1 MMEILSIHIHQH
13 QLLTTEYHEMNTSI
27 ILGIIDF
34 LATQIENDSFF
45 DGSKTQYP
53 QHLLDIVQYDDEEV
67 KKKGEELIHT
77 ICRIVYSTQLKRT
90 NDIRVSVFNLCL
102 QNSRSR
108 RKEKKI
114 GLPQDV
120 LEDMKKNSF
129 TQNGYSSSIPSSSS
143 SSSSPMTSFVST
155 SYNNSLIEDNMYYY
169 PSRRTFVSKE
179 VTESTQHYYTRY
191 DNGNIFMIEN
201 SNDFQNSRKSHVPYN
216 SNSDDSS
223 DDGIIVQK
231 SHNDHSISSDDENS
245 ILSETSQT
253 KQKLSKITHI
263 LDVTVTLYQSVPY
276 ITILKEKYSSLY
288 NQLVESLDQLTD
300 IVILRFLYNSIVII
314 Y

>member
-45 DGSKTQYP
+45 EGSKTQYP

-77 ICRIVYSTQLKRT
+77 FCRIVYSTQLQRT
-90 NDIRVSVFNLCL
+90 NDIRVSVFNICL
-102 QNSRSR
+102 QNSRSK

-114 GLPQDV
+114 GLPQDI

-129 TQNGYSSSIPSSSS
+129 TQSGSSSSIPSSSS
-143 SSSSPMTSFVST
+143 SSSPVTSFVST
-155 SYNNSLIEDNMYYY
+155 SYNNSLIEDNTYYY
-169 PSRRTFVSKE
+169 PVRRTLVSKE
-179 VTESTQHYYTRY
+179 VINSSQHYYTRY

-216 SNSDDSS
+216 TNSDDSS

-231 SHNDHSISSDDENS
+231 SYNDHSISSDDENS

-300 IVILRFLYNSIVII
+300 IVMI
-314 Y
+314 